1 MLVFRI
7 CRGPDWRPGIF
18 VQFTKEGPARD
29 AGLRPGD
36 QLLQC
41 NGVPFLDIPFSEVR
55 PAAAVGPALFAG
67 WGSFIYYVVKEMP
80 DMSRTLSNNKKM

>member
-1 MLVFRI
+1 MFLLLCSI

-18 VQFTKEGPARD
+18 VQFTKEAGPARD

-41 NGVPFLDIPFSEVR
+41 NGTPFTDIPFSEVSGNPEQR
-55 PAAAVGPALFAG
+55 QEHETRALLLRSK
-67 WGSFIYYVVKEMP
+67 WDVCPV
-80 DMSRTLSNNKKM
+80 L